1 MGKKRI
7 ILEKKLKDTNILNE
21 ISTVDKKNKKI
32 KKTKK
37 MVKVL
42 IEEETLKYEQE
53 LRRLQIELLIL
64 QNHVKKKGL
73 KLLLIFEGYDAAGKG
88 GTIKRIVEHLNPR
101 GARIVALTK
110 PSDVE
115 KTQWYFQRYVS
126 HLPSAGEIVLFD
138 RSWYN
143 RAGVEPV
150 MDFCSKSEHKE
161 FLNEV
166 ASFEDMLINSNI
178 IMFKFFLSVSKEEQ
192 KKRFKNRA
200 NDPLKQYKLSP
211 VDKASLNHWDDYA
224 KAKYSMLKASHT
236 EKSPWIIVNSDSK
249 KAARIN
255 VIKTILQKFKYP
267 KKIEKSKLEVSS
279 EVILSTDVEI
289 IRLEKSIALIK

>member
-21 ISTVDKKNKKI
+21 ISSIGKKKQLKET
-32 KKTKK
+32 KKT
-37 MVKVL
+37 VEVL
-42 IEEETLKYEQE
+42 VEEETLKYEQE
-53 LRRLQIELLIL
+53 LRRLQVELLIL
-64 QNHVKKKGL
+64 QNYIKKEGL
-73 KLLLIFEGYDAAGKG
+73 KVLLIFEGYDAAGKG

-115 KTQWYFQRYVS
+115 RTQWYFQRYVS

-150 MDFCSKSEHKE
+150 MGFCSQSEHQE
-161 FLNEV
+161 FLDEV
-166 ASFEDMLINSNI
+166 SSFENMLINSGI
-178 IMFKFFLSVSKEEQ
+178 VMFKFFLAVGKEEQ
-192 KKRFKNRA
+192 RKRFKKRI

-211 VDKASLNHWDDYA
+211 VDKASLNHWDDYS

-236 EKSPWIIVNSDSK
+236 NKSPWIIVNSDSK

-267 KKIEKSKLEVSS
+267 NKIQKSKLNVSS
-279 EVILSTDVEI
+279 EVILSTDDEI
-289 IRLEKSIALIK
+289 LRLEKIISLMK